1 MSSFWAVLEFF
12 DFLEPD
18 FHQLIFWQN
27 WYQTRQKLKFF
38 VQTNERKFFL
48 GKAKVNSKVL
58 DSQLRVLLI
67 RKQKLEWCISP
78 HPDCGEEQEDY
89 AILLHY
95 YIPRCTLRL
104 TDDTG
109 QRIQSTK
116 TLPNSFRATFL
127 PQRAPTRQRDIYR
140 PTLLHDLAIFKVL
153 LVEEKKVWN
162 ISNYMREQR
171 LKSLKF

>member
-1 MSSFWAVLEFF
+1 MNGS
-12 DFLEPD
+12 
-18 FHQLIFWQN
+18 
-27 WYQTRQKLKFF
+27 
-38 VQTNERKFFL
+38 FFL

-153 LVEEKKVWN
+153 LIEEN
-162 ISNYMREQR
+162 
-171 LKSLKF
+171 KSLKHFKLYARAKVK